1 MIERN
6 YSTFSASRAD
16 DQAFLALDD
25 VARLTEDLEDTRIIG
40 GLMVMLLAEAF
51 PAEGF
56 VTRRTADADAA
67 ISVEIAQS
75 GALHNRLEAAGYTA
89 ESGNRYVREDRVIDV
104 LVPSHTGR
112 FASTRLG
119 GRGFGSAPGLSLAL
133 AAPPILHRLE
143 VLLSDGSTI
152 WMQVRTPTVELAI
165 VVKALATRSRH
176 ATKDLIDLYNL
187 LLIAEQYPRDEIG
200 GWQLNEGES
209 KGSRRDAVRQLE
221 HLRTM
226 PGLRT
231 ALVGTGV
238 SAPAFAQLI
247 RMQLE

>member
-1 MIERN
+1 
-6 YSTFSASRAD
+6 
-16 DQAFLALDD
+16 
-25 VARLTEDLEDTRIIG
+25 
-40 GLMVMLLAEAF
+40 
-51 PAEGF
+51 
-56 VTRRTADADAA
+56 
-67 ISVEIAQS
+67 
-75 GALHNRLEAAGYTA
+75 
-89 ESGNRYVREDRVIDV
+89 
-104 LVPSHTGR
+104 
-112 FASTRLG
+112 
-119 GRGFGSAPGLSLAL
+119 
-133 AAPPILHRLE
+133 
-143 VLLSDGSTI
+143 
-152 WMQVRTPTVELAI
+152 MQVRTPTVELAI

-231 ALVGTGV
+231 ALVGTSV

>member
-89 ESGNRYVREDRVIDV
+89 ESGNRYVPRTESSTCSCRRTRVALPPQGWAAEGSTLHQV
-104 LVPSHTGR
+104 FPSR
-112 FASTRLG
+112 S
-119 GRGFGSAPGLSLAL
+119 
-133 AAPPILHRLE
+133 LHR
-143 VLLSDGSTI
+143 
-152 WMQVRTPTVELAI
+152 
-165 VVKALATRSRH
+165 RSC
-176 ATKDLIDLYNL
+176 T
-187 LLIAEQYPRDEIG
+187 
-200 GWQLNEGES
+200 
-209 KGSRRDAVRQLE
+209 GSRCCCL
-221 HLRTM
+221 T
-226 PGLRT
+226 G
-231 ALVGTGV
+231 ALSGCRYERPRLNLP
-238 SAPAFAQLI
+238 SL
-247 RMQLE
+247 